1 MVFLSGAV
9 IRLYRFVVPA
19 YYIPARMKNAA
30 WKRTK
35 KISAEKRPRVLP
47 EASGLAQMIDCHT
60 HLTDDAF
67 AKDREAVLRR
77 AHRAG
82 VRAIAIVGQDLAEN
96 RAVLAAAK
104 EARETQETQKTPR
117 PPSSGAGGNSGAEA
131 QPGPLP
137 SQLPSLLPSLLP
149 FLGLHPDRFA
159 DSKAPFPASE
169 TAAIVALI
177 REHAEDIV
185 GIGEVGLDYWV
196 CQDEER
202 RAAQRE
208 ALSTLSALAME
219 LGLPL
224 NVHSRSAGRHT
235 LELLMEQGNAKV
247 LMHAFDGKAG
257 HALKG
262 AEAGYLFS
270 IPPSIV
276 RSPQKVKLARLLP
289 LESLA
294 LETDSPVLGPVAG
307 ERNEPANAAISAAAI
322 AEIKGLPEAQVR
334 ETCMENARRL
344 FGLDEET

>member
-1 MVFLSGAV
+1 
-9 IRLYRFVVPA
+9 
-19 YYIPARMKNAA
+19 
-30 WKRTK
+30 
-35 KISAEKRPRVLP
+35 
-47 EASGLAQMIDCHT
+47 MIDCHT
-60 HLTDDAF
+60 HLTDGAF
-67 AKDREAVLRR
+67 SVDRDAVLRR

-96 RAVLAAAK
+96 RDVLAAAR
-104 EARETQETQKTPR
+104 EAREAREARQAR
-117 PPSSGAGGNSGAEA
+117 SSGAGEA
-131 QPGPLP
+131 PGEAGDAHPV
-137 SQLPSLLPSLLP
+137 LLP

-159 DSKAPFPASE
+159 DSKPPFPDSE

-177 REHAEDIV
+177 REHAGDIV
-185 GIGEVGLDYWV
+185 GLGEVGLDYWV
-196 CQDEER
+196 SQDEER

-208 ALSTLSALAME
+208 ALTTLAALAME

-235 LELLMEQGNAKV
+235 LELLMERGNTRV

-262 AEAGYLFS
+262 AEAGFLFS

-289 LESLA
+289 LEALA

-307 ERNEPANAAISAAAI
+307 ERNEPANVTIAAAAI
-322 AEIKGLPEAQVR
+322 AEIKGLSEAQVR
-334 ETCMENARRL
+334 EACAGNARRL
-344 FGLDEET
+344 FGLDAET